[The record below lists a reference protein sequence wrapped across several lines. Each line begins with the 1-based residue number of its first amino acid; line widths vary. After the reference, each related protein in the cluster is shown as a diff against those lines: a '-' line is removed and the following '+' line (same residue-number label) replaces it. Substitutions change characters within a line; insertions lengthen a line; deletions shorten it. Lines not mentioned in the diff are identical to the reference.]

1 MGAQH
6 WRHRTHTLR
15 CDGRH
20 QHQNEQM
27 SGGRQRRGGVTT
39 TRCALAV
46 RTHARHPCAP
56 RQTGLCGQ
64 AGPPAVWV
72 WPLGLRGQC
81 DAGRWCQMGPHR
93 RHGGT
98 GQVGNTAKPPP
109 AVRPLPS
116 PSPQTM
122 PAKRPSLEV
131 RVGGGGQDR
140 RRRGGGGGRGEKGR
154 GVGDKIL
161 WERGPAGLGRCRA
174 AALWT
179 PRPVPPWNH
188 RGGAMSQG
196 TFCPSGRESSI
207 LPPCTCIHIYT
218 CTSIHLY
225 TYTRIHLYTYTHIHL
240 YTYTP
245 IHPYTCT
252 YICADG

>member
-116 PSPQTM
+116 PSPQMM

-131 RVGGGGQDR
+131 RVGGGAGPQEERGR
-140 RRRGGGGGRGEKGR
+140 RREGGEGERGRRQNFMGAGAGGAWPMQGGGALDSPARSAVEPQGRGHEPGNFLPQWKG
-154 GVGDKIL
+154 V
-161 WERGPAGLGRCRA
+161 
-174 AALWT
+174 
-179 PRPVPPWNH
+179 
-188 RGGAMSQG
+188 
-196 TFCPSGRESSI
+196 
-207 LPPCTCIHIYT
+207 
-218 CTSIHLY
+218 
-225 TYTRIHLYTYTHIHL
+225 
-240 YTYTP
+240 
-245 IHPYTCT
+245 
-252 YICADG
+252 